1 MLREIWLVPPLAFA
15 RGGSSPT
22 PCDSFDWSEPDLSA
36 AGTGRT
42 QVVAADTL
50 IVDSK
55 TGSVSLKPADPDG
68 EVIFKDGEHI
78 RPVCPFFELHGV
90 WEVDGT
96 EGTGAVTQDVLK
108 ACGLSA
114 ADLKWRVEFH
124 NSKAWHVTQ
133 DEGDRVIAI
142 VEVDGNIHA
151 PQALKGV
158 SPWGVIRPLVPPNTY
173 VPLGSMQL
181 TRPNKAFP
189 EFRLRFTPGS
199 GKAYAPLN
207 LNERLKQL
215 EYPGRNAKKPDDM
228 LDFVWDLLQL
238 NNQWKGFSLPPE
250 QCILNPLAAWPQFK
264 LFTEMDVA
272 GAVFG
277 AFNRLESVK
286 SLLGDPSQLL
296 RALLGGAEDD
306 FDVRNLPPGLYARV
320 TEQPNLMASLGM
332 IDDFGDG
339 IITCSVEGVGKKA
352 QARIV
357 SGPPDFAPDRRPPV
371 SLADGLSDR
380 VLRAEVRQGGWV
392 SGKNAEQA
400 ELEVMD
406 IVYRAFETMGLANLD
421 ATNDYFEIE
430 NVNRASREQPSADTK
445 KVKQR
450 LWTEDTPVG
459 GDRAAKMVLAYDAH
473 WDNPLRLTALGVDA
487 HRRNSA
493 SMFFRSLV
501 LKYPDFMA
509 KWIRVPAG
517 PDRYY
522 DRKMPGLMRGSDR
535 MPLHLTRRQYDLLAN
550 WVNAVRTEAQAK
562 NTDRRS
568 EPKVSK

>member
-22 PCDSFDWSEPDLSA
+22 PCDAFDWSEPDLSA

-42 QVVAADTL
+42 QVVSADTL
-50 IVDSK
+50 IVDPK
-55 TGSVSLKPADPDG
+55 TGSVSLKPADPDN

-108 ACGLSA
+108 ACGMSA

-133 DEGDRVIAI
+133 DEGDRVTA
-142 VEVDGNIHA
+142 VAEVDGNNHE
-151 PQALKGV
+151 PQTLKGM
-158 SPWGVIRPLVPPNTY
+158 SPWGVIRPLVLPNTS
-173 VPLGSMQL
+173 VPLGSIQL

-199 GKAYAPLN
+199 GKAYAPLD
-207 LNERLKQL
+207 LHERLKQL
-215 EYPGRNAKKPDDM
+215 EYPGKKAKKPDDM

-238 NNQWKGFSLPPE
+238 NNQWKGFSLPPD
-250 QCILNPLAAWPQFK
+250 QCILNPRAAWPQFK

-272 GAVFG
+272 GAVFE
-277 AFNRLESVK
+277 AFNRLESTK
-286 SLLGDPSQLL
+286 ALLGDPSQLL
-296 RALLGGAEDD
+296 RSLLGGDADD

-339 IITCSVEGVGKKA
+339 VITCSLEGVGKA

-380 VLRAEVRQGGWV
+380 TLRAEVRQPGWV
-392 SGKNAEQA
+392 LGRNAEQA

-406 IVYRAFETMGLANLD
+406 IVYRAFETMGLANID

-430 NVNRASREQPSADTK
+430 NVNRASREQPSADAK
-445 KVKQR
+445 KVRER
-450 LWTEDTPVG
+450 LWTVDTPVG

-493 SMFFRSLV
+493 SVFFRSLV

-535 MPLHLTRRQYDLLAN
+535 MPLHLTRRQYDLLSN
-550 WVNAVRTEAQAK
+550 WVNSVRTDAQAK
-562 NTDRRS
+562 KTDRRQD
-568 EPKVSK
+568 PKVST

>member
-22 PCDSFDWSEPDLSA
+22 PCDAFDWSEPDLSA

-42 QVVAADTL
+42 QVVSADTL

-55 TGSVSLKPADPDG
+55 TGSVSLKPADPNN

-108 ACGLSA
+108 ACGMSA

-133 DEGDRVIAI
+133 DEGDRVTAI
-142 VEVDGNIHA
+142 VDVDGNNHE
-151 PQALKGV
+151 PQTLKGM
-158 SPWGVIRPLVPPNTY
+158 SPWGVIRPLVLPNTN
-173 VPLGSMQL
+173 VPLGSIQL

-199 GKAYAPLN
+199 GKAYAPLD
-207 LNERLKQL
+207 LHERLKQL
-215 EYPGRNAKKPDDM
+215 EYPGKKAKKPDDM

-238 NNQWKGFSLPPE
+238 NNQWKGFSLPPD
-250 QCILNPLAAWPQFK
+250 QCILNPRAAWPQFK
-264 LFTEMDVA
+264 LFTEMDVG
-272 GAVFG
+272 GAVFE

-286 SLLGDPSQLL
+286 ALLGDPSQLL
-296 RALLGGAEDD
+296 RSLLGGDADD

-339 IITCSVEGVGKKA
+339 VITCSLEGVGEA

-371 SLADGLSDR
+371 SLADGLADR
-380 VLRAEVRQGGWV
+380 TLRAEVRQPGWV
-392 SGKNAEQA
+392 LGRHAEQA

-406 IVYRAFETMGLANLD
+406 IVYRAFETMGLANID

-430 NVNRASREQPSADTK
+430 NVNRASREQPSADAK
-445 KVKQR
+445 KVRER
-450 LWTEDTPVG
+450 LWTVDTPVG

-493 SMFFRSLV
+493 SVFFRSLV

-550 WVNAVRTEAQAK
+550 WVNSVRTDAQAK
-562 NTDRRS
+562 KTDRRQD
-568 EPKVSK
+568 PKVST

>member
-22 PCDSFDWSEPDLSA
+22 PCDAFDWSEPDLSA

-42 QVVAADTL
+42 QVVSADTL
-50 IVDSK
+50 IVDPK
-55 TGSVSLKPADPDG
+55 TGSLSLKPADPNN

-90 WEVDGT
+90 WEVNGT

-108 ACGLSA
+108 ACGMSA

-133 DEGDRVIAI
+133 DEGDRVTAV
-142 VEVDGNIHA
+142 VEVDGNNHE
-151 PQALKGV
+151 PQTLKGM
-158 SPWGVIRPLVPPNTY
+158 SPWGVIRPLVLPNTN
-173 VPLGSMQL
+173 VPLGSIQL

-199 GKAYAPLN
+199 GKAYAPLD
-207 LNERLKQL
+207 LHERLKQL
-215 EYPGRNAKKPDDM
+215 EYPGKKAKKPDDM

-238 NNQWKGFSLPPE
+238 NNQWKGFSLPPD
-250 QCILNPLAAWPQFK
+250 QCILNPRAAWPQFK
-264 LFTEMDVA
+264 LFTEMDVG
-272 GAVFG
+272 GAVFE

-286 SLLGDPSQLL
+286 ALLGDPSQLL
-296 RALLGGAEDD
+296 RSLLGGDADD

-339 IITCSVEGVGKKA
+339 VITCSLEGVGEA

-371 SLADGLSDR
+371 SLADGLADR
-380 VLRAEVRQGGWV
+380 TLRAEVRQPGWV
-392 SGKNAEQA
+392 LGRNAEQA

-406 IVYRAFETMGLANLD
+406 IVYRAFETMGLANID

-430 NVNRASREQPSADTK
+430 NVNRASREQPSADAK
-445 KVKQR
+445 KVRER
-450 LWTEDTPVG
+450 LWTVDTPVG

-493 SMFFRSLV
+493 SVFFRSLV

-550 WVNAVRTEAQAK
+550 WVNSVRTDAQAK
-562 NTDRRS
+562 KTDRRQD
-568 EPKVSK
+568 PKVST